1 MNAQLEPVLQAART
15 LPPAELPRLLGD
27 LEEVRATAL
36 ARLSA
41 PASVQQTDEFLTVKA
56 AAQRLGC
63 SADYLYKNSASLPF
77 TRHLGKKLLFSTRGI
92 EEYLRQGKP

>member
-1 MNAQLEPVLQAART
+1 VTWLGLENSAFAAKWMPPVEFA
-15 LPPAELPRLLGD
+15 PI
-27 LEEVRATAL
+27 
-36 ARLSA
+36 A
-41 PASVQQTDEFLTVKA
+41 PAPVQQTDEFLTVKA

-63 SADYLYKNSASLPF
+63 SADSLYKNSASLPF

>member
-15 LPPAELPRLLGD
+15 LPAAELPRLLGD
-27 LEEVRATAL
+27 LEEVKATAL

-41 PASVQQTDEFLTVKA
+41 PAPVQQTDEFLTVKA